1 MSNYIVKLIVLLFL
15 IAKEK
20 AMNYILGLDIGITSI
35 GYAIM
40 RLDEN
45 NNPDKIVF
53 LDSIIFPIAENKKG
67 KSYASKR
74 GELRRVRRIGRRRK
88 FRKHRIQSLFT
99 SNHMLTKKEISE
111 SLNSPSSVYE
121 LRVKGLDQKLSNSE
135 LFKVLY
141 WFGGHRGFKSNR
153 KSELKEKDMGKLL
166 HSLNNTKE
174 ELNNSNY
181 RTIGE
186 LYLKSP
192 IFKDHKRNKFYDK
205 GYIGATYRTLI
216 VDEAKQILGFQ
227 STLNSQVDDNFIKN
241 YLDILQSQRDFDE
254 GPGSNS
260 PYAGNQ
266 IKKMIGQDSLVPDRV
281 RGSKASFTFNYFD
294 MLSKINEIKIKNNIY
309 DNFHFLTKEQR
320 DIVINRALSNK
331 KTKFNQIKK
340 YLKLPDD
347 AQFNLVRYE
356 KKKAESTTTLCDFSP
371 VREIKDCLPKNQKEN
386 NELIDDIA
394 TILSTYKS
402 DKTRT
407 QHLIDK
413 LDKDTIN
420 KLLPLNYSKFGHF
433 SIETMREIIP
443 YLEDGDL
450 YNDAALKAGY
460 DFQNVKI
467 NDEYIDNNVTNA
479 VVKRSVRKTI
489 KLVKKII
496 KKFGNPYE
504 IHIEL
509 ARELGKSQKERH
521 DIEKNQ
527 LNNQSKNEAIANQI
541 KELGFPVNGQNIL
554 KMKLYKEQQCIDFYS
569 KNSNV
574 IDIRKALS
582 GDDYYEIDHII
593 PYSISFDDSYSNKI
607 LVSKKANQEKGNRI
621 PMQYLGNDS
630 ESVEWL
636 TINAN
641 KLGNLKKRNFLLKK
655 ELTAD
660 DTKGW
665 KNRNINDTSYM
676 NKLLANYL
684 RQNVI
689 FNKDDNKKHVYTLNG
704 SVTAKIRNRWGI
716 TKNRE
721 ASDIHHAIDAVVI
734 ACVTDSFVQK
744 VTRYSKN
751 KEIKY
756 NSSLWSN
763 SEKSNI
769 HTNNTFKAFFN
780 DFPLP
785 YPKFREELTA
795 RTSENPKEMMKGK
808 DWNNKYTNE
817 EINKLSPITVVR
829 LPQKKISGQIHD
841 ETINSAK
848 KLNQGIIYKR
858 VSVCNLKIKKGLI
871 GFENNKYIY
880 KLKEDG
886 GNKYIW
892 DLLYKKLCQR
902 NDLEQQKAEAQA
914 KEEDTEIISQKIKNI
929 FPNNS
934 LIFEKNGHKNII
946 RKVKVEKNSTKGI
959 ILNGGK
965 SIADN
970 AENSIIRIDVFANDK
985 RYLMVPIYRGDIREK
1000 NLPLKIVGQ
1009 NNYINPNKDKF
1020 MFSLYTNDLI
1030 YIKFKKPR
1038 KLGHNKKEYNDVL
1051 CYFKRIHSSGGSI
1064 YFDATDNSFTNE
1076 TIGPTRISILKK
1088 YQIDYFGN
1096 YHLVHEKE
1104 RQKFN
1109 N

>member
-20 AMNYILGLDIGITSI
+20 TMNYILGLDIGITSI

-53 LDSIIFPIAENKKG
+53 LDSIIFPIAENEKG

-88 FRKHRIQSLFT
+88 FRKHRIKSLFT
-99 SNHMLTKKEISE
+99 SNHMLTKNEISE

-135 LFKVLY
+135 LFKILY

-153 KSELKEKDMGKLL
+153 KAELKEKDMGKLL

-192 IFKDHKRNKFYDK
+192 IFKDHKRNKFYDD

-216 VDEAKQILGFQ
+216 VDEAKKILEFQ
-227 STLNSQVDDNFIKN
+227 STINSQVDDNFIKN

-266 IKKMIGQDSLVPDRV
+266 IEKMIGHDSLVPDRV

-309 DNFHFLTKEQR
+309 DNFHSLTKEQR
-320 DIVINRALSNK
+320 NIVIKKALSNK

-356 KKKAESTTTLCDFSP
+356 KKNAESTTTLCDFTP
-371 VREIKDCLPKNQKEN
+371 VREIKDCLPKNKKEN

-420 KLLPLNYSKFGHF
+420 KLLSLNYSKFGHL
-433 SIETMREIIP
+433 SIETMREITP

-489 KLVKKII
+489 KLVKKIT

-574 IDIRKALS
+574 IDISKALS

-641 KLGNLKKRNFLLKK
+641 KLSNLKKRNFLLKK

-665 KNRNINDTSYM
+665 KDRNIHDTSYM

-684 RQNVI
+684 KQNVI
-689 FNKDDNKKHVYTLNG
+689 FNKEDNKKHVYTLNG

-763 SEKSNI
+763 NEKSNI
-769 HTNNTFKAFFN
+769 HTNSTFKAFFN

-817 EINKLSPITVVR
+817 EINKLKPITVVR
-829 LPQKKISGQIHD
+829 LPQKKISGEIHK
-841 ETINSAK
+841 ETLNSAK
-848 KLNQGIIYKR
+848 KLNDGIISRR
-858 VSVCNLKIKKGLI
+858 VTVDKLKVKNGRICYSQY
-871 GFENNKYIY
+871 EY
-880 KLKEDG
+880 KLHEDG
-886 GNKYIW
+886 GNKYVWNI
-892 DLLYKKLCQR
+892 LYNKLCQR
-902 NDLEQQKAEAQA
+902 DEMESEKKNADKEAREIINQKVNDL
-914 KEEDTEIISQKIKNI
+914 
-929 FPNNS
+929 FPNNA
-934 LIFEKNGHKNII
+934 LVFERNGHKNEI
-946 RKVKVEKNSTKGI
+946 RKFKVEKNSTSGV
-959 ILNGGK
+959 ILNNGN

-970 AENSIIRIDVFANDK
+970 AKGSMIRVDVFANDK
-985 RYLMVPIYRGDIREK
+985 NYLLVPVYRGDIHVNK
-1000 NLPLKIVGQ
+1000 LPTKAISRSSKDY
-1009 NNYINPNKDKF
+1009 NISKKDKF
-1020 MFSLYTNDLI
+1020 VFSIYKNDLI
-1030 YIKFKKPR
+1030 YIKFNQPR
-1038 KLGHNKKEYNDVL
+1038 KIQNTNLQISEMLG
-1051 CYFKRIHSSGGSI
+1051 YFVSCDSSSGSI
-1064 YFDATDNSFTNE
+1064 HVMSTDNSFE
-1076 TIGPTRISILKK
+1076 FKKIGVSTLPMIQK

-1096 YHLVHEKE
+1096 YHLVHEKK
-1104 RQKFN
+1104 RQRFN